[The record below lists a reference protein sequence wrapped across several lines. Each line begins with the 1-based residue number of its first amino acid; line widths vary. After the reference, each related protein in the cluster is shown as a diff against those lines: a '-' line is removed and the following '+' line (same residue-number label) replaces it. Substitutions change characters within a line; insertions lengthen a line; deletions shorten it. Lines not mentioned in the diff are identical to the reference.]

1 MRLSGLLLVWLA
13 AVWPEAAWSAPTA
26 PTNPAP
32 STTANATAN
41 ATAANPAAAKTEPA
55 VRTGTTVLPGA
66 GAEGGSVES
75 RKEAPS
81 DAPRSHAGT
90 LRLPGVPAGF
100 NTYDGG
106 WIKFVY
112 HPSIRERVQPLI
124 ADAAATRTALTE
136 WLGAPVLAEVRVVVA
151 RTPGEMAALA
161 PPNAPYPDYAA
172 GVAYPEIGL
181 VLLTIKPVHP
191 NSQQDLA
198 EVFRHELAHVALEDA
213 VGGRPVPRWFNEGFA
228 VLASGETSFPRMR
241 SLAAATI
248 SDNLLSLS
256 QLERTFP
263 MQEWEAEIAYA
274 QAADVVRFLIRREEK
289 HRFRGL
295 ISRLHDGESMDA
307 ALLNSYGAE
316 TATLETEWR
325 NDVARRYT
333 FYPVLFSGSI
343 IWAGTLGLFAF
354 GWHKKRRK
362 AAATLAR
369 WEREEA
375 AEDEARRRIALRA
388 DPSGPAPRVHIVLTR
403 QSDEGAASVPPPA
416 LQRLPEI
423 EVPKVEH
430 DGQWHTL
437 H

>member
-13 AVWPEAAWSAPTA
+13 AVWPQLAWA
-26 PTNPAP
+26 AP
-32 STTANATAN
+32 SDEA
-41 ATAANPAAAKTEPA
+41 A
-55 VRTGTTVLPGA
+55 VRTGTEVPGPSPD
-66 GAEGGSVES
+66 GPSIES
-75 RKEAPS
+75 RKEAPA
-81 DAPRSHAGT
+81 DAPRSHGGS

-124 ADAAATRTALTE
+124 DDAATTRTALTE
-136 WLGAPVLAEVRVVVA
+136 WVGQPVLSEVRVVVA
-151 RTPGEMAALA
+151 RTPGEMATLA

-191 NSQQDLA
+191 NSQQDLG

-213 VGGRPVPRWFNEGFA
+213 VSGRPIPRWFNEGFA
-228 VLASGETSFPRMR
+228 VVASGETSFPRMR
-241 SLAAATI
+241 ALVSATL
-248 SDNLLSLS
+248 SDNLLTLS

-263 MQEWEAEIAYA
+263 LQEWQAEIAYA
-274 QAADVVRFLIRREEK
+274 EAADVVRFLIRREEK

-295 ISRLHDGESMDA
+295 ISRLRDGETMDS

-316 TATLETEWR
+316 TAMLESEWR
-325 NDVARRYT
+325 NEVAKRYT
-333 FYPVLFSGSI
+333 FYPVLFSGSV
-343 IWAGTLGLFAF
+343 IWMGTLGLFAF
-354 GWHKKRRK
+354 GWRKKRKK

-369 WEREEA
+369 WAREEA
-375 AEDEARRRIALRA
+375 AEDARRQMALRA
-388 DPSGPAPRVHIVLTR
+388 DPSGPAPRVHIVLSR
-403 QSDEGAASVPPPA
+403 SQGEDGPASVPPGA
-416 LQRLPEI
+416 LQRPPEI
-423 EVPKVEH
+423 DVPKVEH

>member
-1 MRLSGLLLVWLA
+1 MRLSALVLVWLA
-13 AVWPEAAWSAPTA
+13 ALWPQLAWSAPA
-26 PTNPAP
+26 VD
-32 STTANATAN
+32 
-41 ATAANPAAAKTEPA
+41 EVG
-55 VRTGTTVLPGA
+55 VRTGTSELLRE
-66 GAEGGSVES
+66 GAEVES

-81 DAPRSHAGT
+81 DAPRSHGGS

-124 ADAAATRTALTE
+124 ADAAAVRTQLTE
-136 WLGAPVLAEVRVVVA
+136 WLGQPVLSEVRVSVA
-151 RTPGEMAALA
+151 RTPGEMATLA

-191 NSQQDLA
+191 NSQHDLN

-213 VGGRPVPRWFNEGFA
+213 VSGRPVPRWFNEGFA
-228 VLASGETSFPRMR
+228 VLASGETSYVRLQTLWTATVSDSLLTLPQMERSFP
-241 SLAAATI
+241 ADENQA
-248 SDNLLSLS
+248 N
-256 QLERTFP
+256 
-263 MQEWEAEIAYA
+263 IAYA
-274 QAADVVRFLIRREEK
+274 QAADVVRFLVRREEQ

-295 ISRLHDGESMDA
+295 VSRLRDSETMDS
-307 ALLNSYGAE
+307 ALLNSYGEDA
-316 TATLETEWR
+316 AALESEWR
-325 NDVARRYT
+325 EEVAKRYT
-333 FYPVLFSGSI
+333 FWPVLFSGTV
-343 IWAGTLGLFAF
+343 IWAGTLGLFVL
-354 GWHKKRRK
+354 GWRKKRRK

-375 AEDEARRRIALRA
+375 AEDEVRRRLAMRA
-388 DPSGPAPRVHIVLTR
+388 DTGASAPRVHIVLSR
-403 QSDEGAASVPPPA
+403 SGSDEAPPSVPPA
-416 LQRLPEI
+416 AMHRMPEV